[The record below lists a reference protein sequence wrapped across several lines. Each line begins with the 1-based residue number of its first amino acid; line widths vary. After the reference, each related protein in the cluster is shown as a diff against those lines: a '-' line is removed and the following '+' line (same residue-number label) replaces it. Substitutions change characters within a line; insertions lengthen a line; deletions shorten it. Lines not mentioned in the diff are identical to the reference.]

1 MMCGIGL
8 SREAIL
14 KVREAVARDFPGMG
28 DVNPLVEKMNVQ
40 VDGTEMVRYRVSFRK
55 TMLLE
60 EGVPST
66 QSVRVTTDDEG
77 NILKML
83 SSRG

>member
-1 MMCGIGL
+1 MCGVGL
-8 SREAIL
+8 SREAVL
-14 KVREAVARDFPGMG
+14 KVREAVVKDFPQMG
-28 DVNPLVEKMNVQ
+28 DVDPLVEKMNVR
-40 VDGTEMVRYRVSFRK
+40 VEETEIVQYRVSFRK
-55 TMLLE
+55 TVLLE

-66 QSVRVTTDDEG
+66 QSVRVTTDGEG

>member
-1 MMCGIGL
+1 MICGVGL
-8 SREAIL
+8 SREAVL
-14 KVREAVARDFPGMG
+14 KVREAVVNDFPQMG
-28 DVNPLVEKMNVQ
+28 DVDPLVEKMNVRMEE
-40 VDGTEMVRYRVSFRK
+40 TEIVRYRVSFRK
-55 TMLLE
+55 TVLLE

-66 QSVRVTTDDEG
+66 QSVRVTTDGEG

>member
-1 MMCGIGL
+1 MCGIGL
-8 SREAIL
+8 SQEAIL
-14 KVREAVARDFPGMG
+14 KVREAVARDFPQMG
-28 DVNPLVEKMNVQ
+28 DVDPLVEKMNTRVEE
-40 VDGTEMVRYRVSFRK
+40 TEIVRYRVSFRK
-55 TMLLE
+55 TVLLE

-66 QSVRVTTDDEG
+66 QSVRVTTDGEG